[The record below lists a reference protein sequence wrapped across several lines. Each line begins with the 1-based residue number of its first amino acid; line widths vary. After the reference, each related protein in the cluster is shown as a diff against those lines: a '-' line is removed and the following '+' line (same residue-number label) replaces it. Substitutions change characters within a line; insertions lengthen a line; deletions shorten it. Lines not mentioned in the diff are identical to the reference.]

1 MRADE
6 FVVERY
12 IEAEKKLLKKDIEI
26 EELEEQLEEVKE
38 ELADYTRLVY
48 ILSKYL
54 KPSEGSFYIYIS
66 KYCEEEKLDIE
77 FLENFFH
84 IEHKQ
89 VEEEN
94 EEENQDEVIP

>member
-38 ELADYTRLVY
+38 ELADYTQLVH

-54 KPSEGSFYIYIS
+54 KPREGSFYIYMS
-66 KYCEEEKLDIE
+66 KYCEEEKLDME
-77 FLENFFH
+77 YLANFFNL
-84 IEHKQ
+84 EPEEA
-89 VEEEN
+89 EEEN
-94 EEENQDEVIP
+94 EEENQDEE